1 MPNSSIVA
9 MIIKT
14 QNGTNREEIRNFSIN
29 INYVNEETEAQTGS
43 MTDAP
48 VWLLGP
54 TLLP

>member
-1 MPNSSIVA
+1 